1 MKLAARI
8 EGIGLVGPGLAGW
21 NASRAVLKGD
31 VPYVSRATV
40 LSAPDA
46 LPANERRRAG
56 KSVKLSLAAGL
67 EAAHAAGRSPRDL
80 VAIFASSS
88 GDGENCHSICEAL
101 ASDDRSI
108 SPTRFHNSVHNAPS
122 GYWGIATGAMRP
134 ADCIGAY
141 DASFAA
147 GLLEALTRLAAD
159 PSQPALVIAYDAP
172 YPEPLNGARPIA
184 DSFAVALVLAAPGDA
199 ARGRSL
205 TLDLVREA
213 PEALADASFE
223 RMRRGIPA
231 ARALPLLMLLAREG
245 AGETVIEYLDGLAL
259 RARIAP

>member
-21 NASRAVLKGD
+21 IASREMLRGR
-31 VPYVSRATV
+31 VPYVSRPTD
-40 LSAPDA
+40 LPIPEA

-56 KSVKLSLAAGL
+56 KSVKLALAAGL
-67 EAAHAAGRSPRDL
+67 EAARAAGRSPRDL

-88 GDGENCHSICEAL
+88 GDGENCHSICADL
-101 ASDDRSI
+101 ACDDRSI

-134 ADCIGAY
+134 ADCVAAY
-141 DASFAA
+141 DASFGA
-147 GLLEALTRLAAD
+147 GLLEAMTRLAAD
-159 PSQPALVIAYDAP
+159 PSQPVLAIAYDSP

-184 DSFAVALVLAAPGDA
+184 DSFAVAIALASSASTT
-199 ARGRSL
+199 RGPTL
-205 TLDLVREA
+205 TLELAREL
-213 PEALADASFE
+213 PEALSDETLE

-231 ARALPLLMLLAREG
+231 ARALPLLLLLAREAG
-245 AGETVIEYLDGLAL
+245 GETVIEYLDGLAL
-259 RARIAP
+259 HARIEP